1 MNLLLLLKFT
11 IIGSIGVG
19 TNFIITWVFKELIKS
34 NKYLANSIG
43 YIVAMCFNFV
53 GNRIWTYSSTQD
65 NVLFQIFKFLIVVS
79 VGVFLNH
86 IIVYYFHNKMNLNFY
101 FSKIIAV
108 IIIFFWNFTMHTIF
122 TFNYLQLI

>member
-1 MNLLLLLKFT
+1 MNLFLLLKFT

-19 TNFIITWVFKELIKS
+19 TNFIITWVFKEIIKS

-65 NVLFQIFKFLIVVS
+65 NVLYQSFKFLIVVS

-86 IIVYYFHNKMNLNFY
+86 IIVFYFHNKMNWNFY

-122 TFNYLQLI
+122 TFNYLKIM

>member
-1 MNLLLLLKFT
+1 VNLLLLLKFT

-86 IIVYYFHNKMNLNFY
+86 IIVFYFHNKMNWNFY

-122 TFNYLQLI
+122 TFNYLKIM

>member
-65 NVLFQIFKFLIVVS
+65 NVLFQIFKFLIVIS
-79 VGVFLNH
+79 VGVLFNH

-122 TFNYLQLI
+122 TFNYLQFI

>member
-86 IIVYYFHNKMNLNFY
+86 IIVFYFHNKMNWNFY

-122 TFNYLQLI
+122 TFNYLKIM